1 MWRRPCPTAG
11 WRRGGDRRRG
21 IIANPDRLPRSGAE
35 GGGEPSM
42 NAKRILRIAAV
53 LLAGWLAACTAR
65 YPVVGAFDDYDEVF
79 IGTVD
84 HDLIRGRAFI
94 AVKAEHYGMVCQ
106 GGSRRSEERREGKEG
121 VSTCR
126 ARRSTAHT
134 KKNNS

>member
-79 IGTVD
+79 I
-84 HDLIRGRAFI
+84 
-94 AVKAEHYGMVCQ
+94 
-106 GGSRRSEERREGKEG
+106 RSEE
-121 VSTCR
+121 
-126 ARRSTAHT
+126 HT
-134 KKNNS
+134 SELQSLMRIPYAVICLNNKKH